1 MADPRDAAFEAL
13 LASYQLVDPILKA
26 DREAAARGEKYDD
39 AYFESFF
46 AKVRPMLEE
55 RLSSAI
61 SLTAGLITGAWTQ
74 AGRPAVRVNEAR
86 PTQSIDRGR

>member
-1 MADPRDAAFEAL
+1 MRLCEAL
-13 LASYQLVDPILKA
+13 LASYRLVDPILKA
-26 DREAAARGEKYDD
+26 DREAATGGEKYDD

-46 AKVRPMLEE
+46 VKVRPMLEK

-74 AGRPAVRVNEAR
+74 AGRPAVRRRNEAGDAVEM
-86 PTQSIDRGR
+86 TAAGKW